1 MGVEMK
7 VIIAGSR
14 QGFVSSDVAEAV
26 LNSKFTISEVVSGTA
41 RGVDTFGEQWAQ
53 QNGVLV
59 KRFPA
64 DWDKHGRGAGY
75 IRNRQMGDYA
85 NALIALWDGQSK
97 GTKAMIEYMKSLGKP
112 VHLHHL
118 RGSSL

>member
-1 MGVEMK
+1 MK

-26 LNSKFTISEVVSGTA
+26 LNSKFVISEVVSGTA

-53 QNGVLV
+53 RNGVLV

-64 DWDKHGRGAGY
+64 DWDKHGKGAGY

-85 NALIALWDGQSK
+85 DALIALWDGQSK

-112 VHLHHL
+112 VHLHL
-118 RGSSL
+118 RGNSL